1 MKKLLPIILAL
12 IGTGAGVGAGIFL
25 MPKEPEHPVASVDC
39 VVPTEEVAHETPK
52 EEKKDGP
59 AEGAEYVKLSNQFVI
74 PVLGPDQVNA
84 LVVASL
90 SIEVPTGSTEAVY
103 SFEPKLRDVM
113 LQVLFD
119 HANIGG
125 FEGAFTSGERM
136 DILRSALLDAA
147 HGVLGD
153 QVNDVLI
160 TEIARQ
166 DV

>member
-1 MKKLLPIILAL
+1 
-12 IGTGAGVGAGIFL
+12 
-25 MPKEPEHPVASVDC
+25 
-39 VVPTEEVAHETPK
+39 
-52 EEKKDGP
+52 
-59 AEGAEYVKLSNQFVI
+59 
-74 PVLGPDQVNA
+74 
-84 LVVASL
+84 
-90 SIEVPTGSTEAVY
+90 
-103 SFEPKLRDVM
+103 M
-113 LQVLFD
+113 LQVLFY

-125 FEGAFTSGERM
+125 FECAFTSGERM